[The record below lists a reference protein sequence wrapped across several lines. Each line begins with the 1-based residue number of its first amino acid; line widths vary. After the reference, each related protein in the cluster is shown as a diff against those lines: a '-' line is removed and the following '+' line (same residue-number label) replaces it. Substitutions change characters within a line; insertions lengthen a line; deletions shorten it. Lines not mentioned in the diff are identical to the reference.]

1 MVFFASIYIIYTNA
15 TYSSYESLKSKNDI
29 SVNFQNLPEMIM
41 PSRETSTGYQYELIK
56 KYLETIGQKNL
67 ITENIIYDINV
78 YYTTSVCTSCV
89 VINEEDLLIIYNA
102 TGNEGKDVEVIQPFQ
117 KINLEYDSLD
127 TFEINYSNNSI
138 DELIYNIDNNLV
150 TNSIITRSSYL
161 FYKKYFPNLRIKTNL
176 GKVILVWDFQGDDGS
191 ILADINAFFE
201 REDTREFISSLKD
214 KYYSKNS
221 ISSYIFIGSRLFI
234 SDMITKLPKYES
246 LFKKASEDNNL
257 DWKLLASISYQ
268 ESKWNNDAVSPT
280 GVRGVMMLTQ
290 NTAKML
296 NVNRLKPNE
305 SIIGAARYFSALL
318 EKYSAYNDIT
328 RTNLALASYN
338 AGPNHINDILLLAKN
353 NGDNIENW
361 NVLKSYL
368 YKLNQKKYY
377 KKMKYGYARGWEA
390 VQYIENVKQYYDI
403 ITFLDNKDNE
413 SDNELFNEVPSTL

>member
-67 ITENIIYDINV
+67 ITENITYDINV
-78 YYTTSVCTSCV
+78 YYTTSACASCV

-117 KINLEYDSLD
+117 NINLEYDSLD

-280 GVRGVMMLTQ
+280 GVKGVMMLT
-290 NTAKML
+290 
-296 NVNRLKPNE
+296 
-305 SIIGAARYFSALL
+305 
-318 EKYSAYNDIT
+318 
-328 RTNLALASYN
+328 
-338 AGPNHINDILLLAKN
+338 
-353 NGDNIENW
+353 
-361 NVLKSYL
+361 
-368 YKLNQKKYY
+368 
-377 KKMKYGYARGWEA
+377 
-390 VQYIENVKQYYDI
+390 
-403 ITFLDNKDNE
+403 
-413 SDNELFNEVPSTL
+413 

>member
-78 YYTTSVCTSCV
+78 YYTTSVCAKCV
-89 VINEEDLLIIYNA
+89 VINEEDLLIIYNVS
-102 TGNEGKDVEVIQPFQ
+102 GNEGKDVEVIQPFK

-127 TFEINYSNNSI
+127 KFEINYSNNSI

-234 SDMITKLPKYES
+234 SDMITKLPRYES

>member
-1 MVFFASIYIIYTNA
+1 MIFFASIYVIYSNT

-29 SVNFQNLPEMIM
+29 SVNFQNLPEMIL
-41 PSRETSTGYQYELIK
+41 PSRESSTGYQYELIK
-56 KYLETIGQKNL
+56 KYIETIGQKNL
-67 ITENIIYDINV
+67 ITENITYDINV
-78 YYTTSVCTSCV
+78 YYTTSVCAKCV
-89 VINEEDLLIIYNA
+89 VINEEDLLIIYNVS
-102 TGNEGKDVEVIQPFQ
+102 GNEGKDVEVIQPFQ
-117 KINLEYDSLD
+117 KINLEYGSLD

-150 TNSIITRSSYL
+150 TNSIITRSTYL

-176 GKVILVWDFQGDDGS
+176 GKVILVWDVPGDDGS
-191 ILADINAFFE
+191 ILADIDSFFQK
-201 REDTREFISSLKD
+201 EDTKEFISGLKD

-234 SDMITKLPKYES
+234 SDMITKLPKYEP
-246 LFKKASEDNNL
+246 LFKKASDDNNL

-280 GVRGVMMLTQ
+280 GVKGLMMLTQ
-290 NTAKML
+290 DTAKML
-296 NVNRLKPNE
+296 NVDRLKPSE
-305 SIIGAARYFSALL
+305 SIVGAARYFSNLL
-318 EKYSAYNDIT
+318 KKYSTYNEIT

-338 AGPNHINDILLLAKN
+338 AGPNHINDILMLAKN
-353 NGDNIENW
+353 NNDNIENW

-368 YKLNQKKYY
+368 YKLNQKEYY

-413 SDNELFNEVPSTL
+413 SDKELFNEVPSTL